1 MPTYEYECTTCGYQ
15 FEREQKITDE
25 PIKDCPSCGNSV
37 KRMISCG
44 NFVLKGSGWYITD
57 YARKNNK
64 TSEKTNSCGD
74 SAACGGC
81 EAAKS

>member
-15 FEREQKITDE
+15 FEKEQKITED

-37 KRMISCG
+37 KRIISGG

-57 YARKNNK
+57 YARKNN
-64 TSEKTNSCGD
+64 TSEKTTVCGD
-74 SAACGGC
+74 SSACGGC
-81 EAAKS
+81 QATKS